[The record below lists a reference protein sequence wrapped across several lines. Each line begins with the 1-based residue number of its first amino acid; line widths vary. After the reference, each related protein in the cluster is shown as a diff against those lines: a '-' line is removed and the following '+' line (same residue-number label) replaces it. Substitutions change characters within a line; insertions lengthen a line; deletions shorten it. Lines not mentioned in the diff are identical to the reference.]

1 MFIGARLP
9 RYFRFI
15 GTVHQVVFFKE
26 AVDATFVS
34 QLNSDYNELVNPS
47 GECTSYLQIGATC
60 PAPTV
65 APSAFC
71 RSSMNK

>member
-15 GTVHQVVFFKE
+15 GTVHQVVFFNE
-26 AVDATFVS
+26 AINSTFVS
-34 QLNSDYNELVNPS
+34 QLNSDYNGLVSPS
-47 GECTSYLQIGATC
+47 GECTPYLEIGDTC

-65 APSAFC
+65 APSALC
-71 RSSMNK
+71 QSSMNK